1 MAYVEPA
8 CTEIGAACEV
18 DIRGKAEWEADE
30 NLYEAHPRKPFSLPE
45 WGLWGIDDP
54 AFVRRMGQFVRT
66 HRRTELLSY
75 FESAPGSLFDLATK
89 PRSRAAYRAA
99 ITTLG

>member
-1 MAYVEPA
+1 MRR
-8 CTEIGAACEV
+8 
-18 DIRGKAEWEADE
+18 RGECVGG
-30 NLYEAHPRKPFSLPE
+30 PRLGVKGDLARFRSL
-45 WGLWGIDDP
+45 IDDP
-54 AFVRRMGQFVRT
+54 AFVRRMGQFVRA